1 MIPCTTCNRHYRID
15 DAACPFCARPS
26 GAKRAMQSLGAAMT
40 TLVLA
45 ACYGGSD
52 FGKYDTA
59 FDSGGTGDTSDNTT
73 SETTTET
80 GTSETGTT
88 DTGTTDTGT
97 TTNDTAYTTETG
109 YPTDTGSTT
118 DSGVTSTDTDT
129 TPTTTTPSATTDSG
143 L

>member
-59 FDSGGTGDTSDNTT
+59 FDSGGTGDTSTNTT

-80 GTSETGTT
+80 GTSDTGDT
-88 DTGTTDTGT
+88 DTGTSTTDTDTG
-97 TTNDTAYTTETG
+97 YTSM
-109 YPTDTGSTT
+109 TDTGATS
-118 DSGVTSTDTDT
+118 DSGVTSTDTGT
-129 TPTTTTPSATTDSG
+129 ATPTGTDSG